1 MLQLNFPL
9 FRGEASHTLL
19 TMKILIAEDEQAL
32 QSSIRTYLEKEN
44 YLCETASDF
53 EEASYKVSLYEY
65 DVILLDLNLVTGSGI
80 DILKKLREKNSN
92 SGVIIISANNS
103 LEDKLL
109 GLDLGA
115 DDYIT
120 KPFHLAEL
128 NSRIKAV
135 LRRGKFGGSECL
147 SFNEI
152 RVDTAAKTVF
162 ISDEPIELTRKE
174 YDLLVFF
181 ITNEGRVL
189 SKEIIAE
196 HLWGDHSD
204 MLDNFD
210 FIYVHINN
218 LRRKLTTSGAK
229 YIKTAY
235 GSGYKFIDE

>member
-1 MLQLNFPL
+1 
-9 FRGEASHTLL
+9 
-19 TMKILIAEDEQAL
+19 MKVLIAEDELAL
-32 QSSIRTYLEKEN
+32 QKSIATYLERDAN
-44 YLCETASDF
+44 ICETAVDF
-53 EEASYKVSLYEY
+53 EEASYKISLYEY
-65 DVILLDLNLVTGSGI
+65 DVIVLDINLKNGSGLEL
-80 DILKKLREKNSN
+80 LKMMKKNN
-92 SGVIIISANNS
+92 NRAGVIIISANNS
-103 LEDKLL
+103 LDDKLK

-135 LRRGKFGGSECL
+135 IRRGKYGGSE
-147 SFNEI
+147 FITYNEI
-152 RVDTAAKTVF
+152 KIDTAARMLF
-162 ISDEPIELTRKE
+162 IDDVPVELTRKE

-204 MLDNFD
+204 ILDNFD

-218 LRRKLTTSGAK
+218 LRKKMKELGTR
-229 YIKTAY
+229 YIKTIY
-235 GSGYKFIDE
+235 GTGYKFTQY